1 MQTKQHELW
10 LLAALAA
17 PLAHFSGYGWLA
29 ALITA
34 GTLLPLFLLP
44 KEWTFSRP
52 IALVQILWLGIVA
65 GMLLPGSAVYWPSGN
80 QTAVPLTLLTL
91 AALTKRASAPRVGA
105 VLALCMGLL
114 ALPAAVSGVAR
125 VEPEWLKPELRG
137 WQPGLILTLLLI
149 NLPIGTVR
157 KGRSMALT
165 GLTAVSFAA
174 LVQGILS
181 PWVAATLPDP
191 FYQTARALG
200 HMEPIVAAG
209 MTLGWYAMAAA
220 LYGSAAQI
228 AQNSG
233 LGERLPYVLLWGT
246 AAAFT
251 LLQWQLSAPILIGF
265 SAFLWVLNPFFQ
277 KKKKVKNSA

>member
-17 PLAHFSGYGWLA
+17 PLAHFSGCGWLT

-34 GTLLPLFLLP
+34 AALLPLSLLP
-44 KEWTFSRP
+44 KAWTFPKSF
-52 IALVQILWLGIVA
+52 ALLQILWLGIVA
-65 GMLLPGSAVYWPSGN
+65 GSLLPGSAVYWPSGN

-105 VLALCMGLL
+105 VLAFCMGLL

-125 VEPEWLKPELRG
+125 LEPGWLKPELTG

-149 NLPIGTVR
+149 NLPIGAVR
-157 KGRSMALT
+157 KGRSMAVT
-165 GLTAVSFAA
+165 GLVTVLLAA

-181 PWVAATLPDP
+181 PWVAAFLPDP
-191 FYQTARALG
+191 FYQTARTLG
-200 HMEPIVAAG
+200 HMEPIVAVG
-209 MTLGWYAMAAA
+209 MTLGWYAMSAV

-228 AQNSG
+228 AQNCG
-233 LGERLPYVLLWGT
+233 LGGRLSYVLLWGT
-246 AAAFT
+246 ATAFV

-265 SAFLWVLNPFFQ
+265 SAFLWVLSPFFQ
-277 KKKKVKNSA
+277 KMKKVKNSA